1 MEDFPQEGSCAVKD
15 VPEKG
20 RSASAV
26 TMRRVIYFFAVILV
40 LVCAYFFMGQK
51 KKTPPPVRKPA
62 VKQVQKD
69 HIRVFIPMPK

>member
-1 MEDFPQEGSCAVKD
+1 MEEFSQESSCAVKD

-26 TMRRVIYFFAVILV
+26 TVRRVIYFFAVILV

-51 KKTPPPVRKPA
+51 KKTPPPARKPA

-69 HIRVFIPMPK
+69 RIRVFIPMPK